1 MLASEMLTPKQIDD
15 KRFTPTRFREGYD
28 IDQVDQF
35 CDQARDTISA
45 LADGAQEMKKDR
57 DRWKRLAQSRAR
69 HMRARH
75 K

>member
-1 MLASEMLTPKQIDD
+1 MLASEMLTPRDVDQT
-15 KRFTPTRFREGYD
+15 RFSARRFREGYD
-28 IDQVDQF
+28 IDQVDMF